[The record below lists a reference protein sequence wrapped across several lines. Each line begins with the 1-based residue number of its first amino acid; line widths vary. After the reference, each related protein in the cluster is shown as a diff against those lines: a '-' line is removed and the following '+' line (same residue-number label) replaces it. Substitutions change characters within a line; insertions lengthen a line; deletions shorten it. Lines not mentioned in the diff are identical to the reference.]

1 MRDGRASLGRQAVRV
16 PGHFGEWM
24 QGRLGP
30 EGPVALVTLC
40 CPVLGV
46 RAPGGEIRLAEL
58 FPEVR
63 LAGFA
68 AALGLCGDGP
78 GDWPDLSCDMPLG
91 AGAGAS
97 TACLVAAARACG
109 FDGAPERLARACL
122 AVEGASD
129 PLMYPAPD
137 RLLWASRE
145 GRVLAALPP
154 VPRAEIVGGYWGAS
168 VATDPEDV
176 DFPDIS
182 DLVTA
187 WRGGGDLALLAGLA
201 SEAAR
206 RADARRGP
214 GDPVAGLARDLGA
227 LGHARAYTGAA
238 RALVFAPGTVPEGA
252 GAVLRE
258 AGLKGVFRFATG
270 GAG

>member
-1 MRDGRASLGRQAVRV
+1 MRDESASAARQAVRV
-16 PGHFGEWM
+16 SGHFGEWM

-46 RAPGGEIRLAEL
+46 CAPGGD
-58 FPEVR
+58 VR
-63 LAGFA
+63 LSDLFNEARLTGFA
-68 AALGLCGDGP
+68 AALGLCGDWP
-78 GDWPDLSCDMPLG
+78 GLSCDMPLG

-109 FDGAPERLARACL
+109 FDGTPERLARACL

-145 GRVLAALPP
+145 ARVVAALPP
-154 VPRAEIVGGYWGAS
+154 VPRAEIVAGYWGAP
-168 VATDPEDV
+168 VRTDPADC

-182 DLVTA
+182 DLVA
-187 WRGGGDLALLAGLA
+187 RWRGGGELALLGALS

-206 RADARRGP
+206 RSDALRGP
-214 GDPVAGLARDLGA
+214 GDPMTALARDLGA
-227 LGHARAYTGAA
+227 LGHTRAYTGAA
-238 RALVFAPGTVPEGA
+238 RALIFAPGTVPEGA
-252 GAVLRE
+252 EAALCE
-258 AGLKGVFRFATG
+258 AGLTGGFRFVTG
-270 GAG
+270 GGA